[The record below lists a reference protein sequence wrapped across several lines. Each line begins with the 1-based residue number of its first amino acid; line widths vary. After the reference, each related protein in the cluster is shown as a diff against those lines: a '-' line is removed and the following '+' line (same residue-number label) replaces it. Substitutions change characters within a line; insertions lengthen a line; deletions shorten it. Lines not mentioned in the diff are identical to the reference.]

1 MEQIVRFLE
10 SADPTWALDIA
21 IYEYELA
28 DIVQAVEAA
37 RARGARAR
45 RLSRQSDDEQT
56 LINEHNLQEPHLR
69 QRSPASPRR
78 SATTSLSC

>member
-1 MEQIVRFLE
+1 M
-10 SADPTWALDIA
+10 DPTWALDMA

-45 RLSRQSDDEQT
+45 RLSRQSGRADSDQRT
-56 LINEHNLQEPHLR
+56 QPAGAPHLR
-69 QRSPASPRR
+69 QSPASPRR